1 MNSGEY
7 DILYSVDDIASSEEM
22 KDFITSFNETEKASV
37 KSFDYGSFIN
47 GLLNNPSTTKQDRER
62 IVNLMLKERDKG
74 FVTEEQVIQ
83 LIQNYSSNHA
93 VIEESK
99 EETLDTVVESV
110 NPDRATDVDFKYKSP
125 KDTHDFLVAYNQD
138 SVLKY
143 TCHNID
149 DEDVILDINTE
160 CGVTEYD
167 FEKHKQVIIKHFDQ
181 LRKGRF
187 VDYRILNLISV
198 YLTGKTIKGEAK
210 EWSYL
215 NIKENW
221 ASEQLKIWAM
231 NNPHIVPNPGE
242 NIASS
247 ARNSGYKLPKPYM
260 SHLSG
265 ELVRS
270 FSDLVLYFKSLFHIK
285 ADNSLKSILS
295 YINETE
301 KYHEKNIE
309 ISFDEGF
316 LERTELFTYVDALVQ
331 AYKSIIS
338 ICSECVEAK
347 NEAIQIKLS
356 FYEDEID
363 RKKCFCIHHINSKYG
378 KSKLDAISRIG
389 QKQNR
394 LIEKQINGNCDL
406 YVQALFDDNC
416 SYEINLWNGLERDYK
431 KIDAIQGVKYIM
443 KFYI

>member
-1 MNSGEY
+1 MNSEEY
-7 DILYSVDDIASSEEM
+7 DILSTVNDIVSSEEM
-22 KDFITSFNETEKASV
+22 KDFITPFNETENVSV

-83 LIQNYSSNHA
+83 LIQNYSSNHV

-99 EETLDTVVESV
+99 EETPDIVVESV
-110 NPDRATDVDFKYKSP
+110 NLDRATDVDFKYKSP

-138 SVLKY
+138 SILKY

-167 FEKHKQVIIKHFDQ
+167 FEKHKQVIIKHFNQ

-198 YLTGKTIKGEAK
+198 YLTGKTIKGETT

-215 NIKENW
+215 KIKENW

-231 NNPHIVPNPGE
+231 NNPHVVPNPGE

-247 ARNSGYKLPKPYM
+247 VRNSGYKLPKPYM
-260 SHLSG
+260 SYLSV

-285 ADNSLKSILS
+285 ADNSLKSILTH
-295 YINETE
+295 INETE

-309 ISFDEGF
+309 ISFEEGF
-316 LERTELFTYVDALVQ
+316 LERAELFAYVDALVQ
-331 AYKSIIS
+331 SYKAIIG
-338 ICSECVEAK
+338 ICYNYSKKHNLEDPK
-347 NEAIQIKLS
+347 IRLS
-356 FYEDEID
+356 FYEDLD
-363 RKKCFCIHHINSKYG
+363 NKKCFCIYHLNSRYG
-378 KSKLDAISRIG
+378 KTKTDAVNRIG
-389 QKQNR
+389 EEQKK
-394 LIEKQINGNCDL
+394 LIKNQINGLCDL
-406 YVQALFDDNC
+406 YIQALFDDDF
-416 SYEINLWNGLERDYK
+416 SYEINLWNGLDRTYK
-431 KIDAIQGVKYIM
+431 KIDTIQGVKYIM